1 MTAAP
6 PQLPCQACQHGWRVS
21 TTIVTWQSQSCC
33 HGCSV
38 KTAAMTNL
46 TQQPCQH
53 SCSHVNTAAVLTRQ
67 QSRHGSR
74 MTRQPCQSWHGSS
87 LDTGAV
93 LTQQPCELAAA
104 FVSTPH
110 DVADKAPRPLGA
122 GSAGPQGKRAD
133 AAALVLR
140 CPAIGRALGPT
151 AGSNSA
157 AVARRRAQWRQS
169 VPPGHAGM
177 PPAFVP
183 SRPGRGGPDLVG
195 RCRRAGRK
203 QSPHWHVSVL
213 IQVDDASAAAPGGW
227 HVRVDEGR
235 RWRTSESN

>member
-140 CPAIGRALGPT
+140 CPAIGSALDST

-157 AVARRRAQWRQS
+157 AVARRRAQWRKS
-169 VPPGHAGM
+169 VPPGHASM

-183 SRPGRGGPDLVG
+183 VTTRAW
-195 RCRRAGRK
+195 RAG
-203 QSPHWHVSVL
+203 PCGPVP
-213 IQVDDASAAAPGGW
+213 A
-227 HVRVDEGR
+227 GR
-235 RWRTSESN
+235 SQAVTALACQCADSS